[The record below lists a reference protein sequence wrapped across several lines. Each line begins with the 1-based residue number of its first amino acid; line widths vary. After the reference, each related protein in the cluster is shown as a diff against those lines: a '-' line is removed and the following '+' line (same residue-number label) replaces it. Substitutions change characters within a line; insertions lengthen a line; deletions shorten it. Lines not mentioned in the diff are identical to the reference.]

1 MDTLTVLSSSFHHN
15 DMIPPKYTAN
25 GADISPHLKWTDGPA
40 GTRSYAVIC
49 DDPDAPVGN
58 WNHWILFNIP
68 PEITELHEDF
78 LVSLKPSPSM
88 RAGTNDFRKLDYGGP
103 APPGGVHRYFFKV
116 YALSEMLNLKE
127 GARRSDLLQAME
139 GKILGAGEIMGR
151 YTRER

>member
-1 MDTLTVLSSSFHHN
+1 MDTMTVSSSSFHHN
-15 DMIPPKYTAN
+15 GMIPPKYTAD
-25 GADISPHLKWTDGPA
+25 GQDISPHLKWSEGPA
-40 GTRSYAVIC
+40 GTKSYAIIC

-78 LVSLKPSPSM
+78 LVSRKPSPSM

-139 GKILGAGEIMGR
+139 GKTLGAGEIMGR